1 MLMVRYNQRNE
12 GWQGENF
19 PLEQTFVNLKVQTRC
34 RLPRMMCGVRTN
46 DMLFVVELNA
56 WVLGAVFRN
65 SHWVGSA
72 SMANLEE
79 EGVVDNRLRVF
90 GVKKLRVADASV
102 IPAIPNGNVHSSV
115 LMVASH
121 AAELIRADEKLTD
134 R

>member
-1 MLMVRYNQRNE
+1 
-12 GWQGENF
+12 
-19 PLEQTFVNLKVQTRC
+19 
-34 RLPRMMCGVRTN
+34 
-46 DMLFVVELNA
+46 MLFVVDLNA

-72 SMANLEE
+72 AMANSEE
-79 EGVVDNRLRVF
+79 EGVVDNHLRVF
-90 GVKKLRVADASV
+90 GVKRLRVADAST

-121 AAELIRADEKLTD
+121 AAELIRADEKLTE